1 MRFHKQPLM
10 RLDKTRQCCKILAI
24 YLAVRRSI
32 TALYSHRLA
41 HLFKEAL
48 FRADNLAVQVERKK

>member
-1 MRFHKQPLM
+1 
-10 RLDKTRQCCKILAI
+10 LAI